1 MNPVIVHEK
10 VKQASAILKEQ
21 GIDLWLTFV
30 RETAANP
37 DPVMPL
43 IYGHDLTWQS
53 ALIILP
59 SGENIA
65 IVGHFEAEAARRT
78 GAYPIVIPYHQ
89 SIRQG
94 LLETLDRLEPR
105 QIALNYSLN
114 DTHADGLSYGMYR
127 LLKGYL
133 EGTPHAERLVSAE
146 KAIGALI
153 SRKTETEIRLI
164 QDAIQRTEQIYAKT
178 FAMLKP
184 GMSEIE
190 VADYMHRV
198 MEVEGLQTAWE
209 AAHCPAVNA
218 GPDSLVGH
226 AGPTD
231 IKITPGQ
238 LVHFDFGVKY
248 NDYCSDIQRMVYVLK
263 PGESAPP
270 EEVRRGFATIVAAT
284 EAARQAM
291 KPGVLGVEVDA
302 IARGLLL
309 ARGYPEYQYATG
321 HHLGRTVHDGAGI
334 LGPAWE
340 RYGETPF
347 YPLEAGQ
354 VYTIEPGLMVEG
366 YGYIGLEEDVLVTE
380 RETIYLSQPQT
391 ELVLIQG

>member
-1 MNPVIVHEK
+1 MNPTIVREK
-10 VKQASAILKEQ
+10 VRQASAILQELD
-21 GIDLWLTFV
+21 IDLWLTFV
-30 RETAANP
+30 RETTANP
-37 DPVMPL
+37 DPVVPL

-53 ALIILP
+53 ALMILP
-59 SGENIA
+59 SGENVA
-65 IVGHFEAEAARRT
+65 IVGHFEAEAARGT
-78 GAYPIVIPYHQ
+78 GAYPTVIPYHQ
-89 SIRQG
+89 SIRQA
-94 LLETLDRLEPR
+94 LLETLDRLAPR
-105 QIALNYSLN
+105 QIAVNYSLN
-114 DTHADGLSYGMYR
+114 DTHADGLSYGMYQ

-146 KAIGALI
+146 KVIGALI

-218 GPDSLVGH
+218 GPDSPVGH
-226 AGPTD
+226 AGPTE

-248 NDYCSDIQRMVYVLK
+248 NDYCSDVQRMVYVLK

-270 EEVRRGFATIVAAT
+270 EEVQRGFATVVAAT

-291 KPGVLGVEVDA
+291 KPGVLGIEVDA
-302 IARGLLL
+302 IARGLLV

-340 RYGETPF
+340 RYGETPY

-380 RETIYLSQPQT
+380 QGTIYLSQPQR

>member
-1 MNPVIVHEK
+1 MNPTIVREK
-10 VKQASAILKEQ
+10 VRQASAILQEL
-21 GIDLWLTFV
+21 GVDLWLTFV
-30 RETAANP
+30 RETTANP
-37 DPVMPL
+37 DPVVPL

-53 ALIILP
+53 ALMILP
-59 SGENIA
+59 SGENVA
-65 IVGHFEAEAARRT
+65 IVGHFEAEAARGT
-78 GAYPIVIPYHQ
+78 GAYPTVIPYHQ
-89 SIRQG
+89 SIRQA
-94 LLETLDRLEPR
+94 LLETLDRLAPR
-105 QIALNYSLN
+105 QIAVNYSLN
-114 DTHADGLSYGMYR
+114 DTHADGLSYGMYQ

-133 EGTPHAERLVSAE
+133 DGTPHAERLVSAE
-146 KAIGALI
+146 KVIGALI

-164 QDAIQRTEQIYAKT
+164 QDAVQRTEQIYAKT

-218 GPDSLVGH
+218 GPDSPVGH
-226 AGPTD
+226 AGPTE
-231 IKITPGQ
+231 IKIAPGQ

-248 NDYCSDIQRMVYVLK
+248 NDYCSDIQRVVYVLK

-270 EEVRRGFATIVAAT
+270 EEVQRGFATVVAAV

-291 KPGVLGVEVDA
+291 KPGVLGIEVDA
-302 IARGLLL
+302 IARGLLV

-340 RYGETPF
+340 RYGETPY

-380 RETIYLSQPQT
+380 QGTIYLSQPQR